1 MSTIARKHFTQN
13 LDDLRE
19 RVMEMGILTERMVAD
34 AVEAVAKRDVGFGS
48 EVASRDSEI
57 DNMELEI
64 QSTCIVLIARE
75 QPVAQD
81 LRFIASAMA
90 IATELERIG
99 DDAVSIAKK
108 AITIDTDIPIEYVG
122 ELNDLSSKVRTMLL
136 NALRAFAT
144 DDDALLDQVIAADS
158 EVDAIW
164 KRVRRRLKE
173 SMRADPDQLDA
184 GYKLMQAF
192 HHLEYVGDHA
202 VSIAERLEFVRTGNL
217 VRFNRAQI

>member
-1 MSTIARKHFTQN
+1 MSTAARKNFQQN
-13 LDDLRE
+13 LDDLRD
-19 RVMEMGILTERMVAD
+19 RVMEMGELTERMVAD
-34 AVEAVAKRDVGFGS
+34 AVEAVIKLDVGFGS

-75 QPVAQD
+75 QPVARD

-90 IATELERIG
+90 ICTELERIG

-108 AITIDTDIPIEYVG
+108 AITIETDIPHEYIG
-122 ELNDLSSKVRTMLL
+122 DLSDLSTKVRKMLL
-136 NALRAFAT
+136 DALRAYAT
-144 DDDALLDQVIAADS
+144 DDVELLDQVIAADA
-158 EVDAIW
+158 EVDNIW
-164 KRVRRRLKE
+164 KTVRRRLKE
-173 SMRADPDQLDA
+173 TMRSDPEKLDA

-217 VRFNRAQI
+217 VRFNRARI